1 MKVKGS
7 SHGTYGHEYHIVWI
21 TKYRRRV
28 LKRGLKT
35 YVGRG
40 IEEIRGY
47 CPEVEVIRYN
57 IQPDH
62 AHLIIDI
69 PPKYAVATI
78 AGKIKQNTSRKIKGR
93 FDWVGKVYRAGVFW
107 SPGYFSSTIGLNE
120 EQILRYVEYQE
131 KVDCGQYKLQ
141 L

>member
-1 MKVKGS
+1 
-7 SHGTYGHEYHIVWI
+7 I
-21 TKYRRRV
+21 
-28 LKRGLKT
+28 
-35 YVGRG
+35 
-40 IEEIRGY
+40 
-47 CPEVEVIRYN
+47 EVIRYS

-62 AHLIIDI
+62 VYLIIDI
-69 PPKYAVATI
+69 PPKYEVAMI
-78 AGKIKQNTSRKIKGR
+78 VGKIKQNTSRKIKSR
-93 FDWVGKVYRAGVFW
+93 FDWIGKVYRSGVFW